1 VVNTA
6 SDTIELRSAV
16 AVNEKV
22 AKTVQQLVDDFESCV
37 TYLSESPDDDLSLPD
52 VGDKPASGWPVRQP
66 RTQEAEKPADPR
78 IVEMVIS
85 ELSAFL
91 RIPAENLREESS
103 LLSLGLDSLKAVAL
117 SHRLRERGISIQP
130 IDIIRAGSVR
140 GVSSA
145 SVRESEQES
154 SGQDE
159 SSSELDQLLWQD
171 LPLESVRLGRDD
183 QIEITAATALQAGM
197 LSQVIPTQTRG
208 MYRVLTGFSLRPL
221 PHLDNSMYTPSRS
234 SYSNRAKSNY

>member
-1 VVNTA
+1 
-6 SDTIELRSAV
+6 
-16 AVNEKV
+16 
-22 AKTVQQLVDDFESCV
+22 
-37 TYLSESPDDDLSLPD
+37 
-52 VGDKPASGWPVRQP
+52 
-66 RTQEAEKPADPR
+66 
-78 IVEMVIS
+78 MVIS
-85 ELSAFL
+85 ELSTFL

-130 IDIIRAGSVR
+130 IDIIWAGSVC

-159 SSSELDQLLWQD
+159 SSLELDQLLWQD
-171 LPLESVRLGRDD
+171 LPLDSVRLGRDD

-208 MYRVLTGFSLRPL
+208 MYRVLTGLSLRPL
-221 PHLDNSMYTPSRS
+221 PHLDNSMYMPSCS
-234 SYSNRAKSNY
+234 SSSNRAK